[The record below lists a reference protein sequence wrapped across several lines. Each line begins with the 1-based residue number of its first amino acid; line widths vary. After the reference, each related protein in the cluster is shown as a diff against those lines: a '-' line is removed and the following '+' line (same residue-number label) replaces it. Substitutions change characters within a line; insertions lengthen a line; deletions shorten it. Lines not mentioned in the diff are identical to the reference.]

1 MRQEHPIIFK
11 PLDLDPPMRT
21 RLYLDIGPGYRCAAR
36 SCEAVLDARV
46 DLEEYLAQVRNG
58 DIANTEGAEQD
69 EHQDQHDDNADDDLD
84 GGAHGDEILDEIE
97 GDTADDEDQE

>member
-58 DIANTEGAEQD
+58 DIPNAEGSHEED
-69 EHQDQHDDNADDDLD
+69 DQEDHDDDADGDLEGRGD
-84 GGAHGDEILDEIE
+84 GELVLDEIE
-97 GDTADDEDQE
+97 DHATDDEDQE

>member
-11 PLDLDPPMRT
+11 PLNLDPPMRT

-58 DIANTEGAEQD
+58 DIPNAEGAEQD
-69 EHQDQHDDNADDDLD
+69 EHQDQDDDDADDDLD